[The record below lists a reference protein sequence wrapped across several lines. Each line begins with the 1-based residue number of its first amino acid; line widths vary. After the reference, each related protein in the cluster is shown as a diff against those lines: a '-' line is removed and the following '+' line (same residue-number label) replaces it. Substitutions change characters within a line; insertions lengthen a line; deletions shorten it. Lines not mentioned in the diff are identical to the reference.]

1 MRRKHNDDRYFKS
14 ELESESERQ
23 RESEIASRRVASKAR
38 SERSE
43 REREREDPIARQHR
57 SERDDRD
64 GHTRRRENGERFA
77 EASGLRS
84 SRKSFLSGRR
94 CTERELRVTPA
105 GQQHARRDRG
115 QHQHRTR
122 YCVVCSCCEQP
133 LHQELINL
141 RGYRW
146 L

>member
-1 MRRKHNDDRYFKS
+1 MMIDIS
-14 ELESESERQ
+14 S
-23 RESEIASRRVASKAR
+23 ASSKAR
-38 SERSE
+38 AREKVRSLVVASHRKQE
-43 REREREDPIARQHR
+43 ANQVSEREREDPIARQHR
-57 SERDDRD
+57 RARERETTATGARRD
-64 GHTRRRENGERFA
+64 GARTEGRFA